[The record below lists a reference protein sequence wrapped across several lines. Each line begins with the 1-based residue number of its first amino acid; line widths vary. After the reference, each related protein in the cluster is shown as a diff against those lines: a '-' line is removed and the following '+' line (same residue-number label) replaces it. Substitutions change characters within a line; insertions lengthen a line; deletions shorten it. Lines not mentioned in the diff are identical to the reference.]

1 MIYTVITVA
10 VSMLLWPV
18 AHTGWLYP
26 AVALVTGAVMIVESI
41 QLLRRARAGLTEAA
55 LKPMRLFHLSN
66 SYLAVVFLAAAVDPL
81 VF

>member
-1 MIYTVITVA
+1 MA
-10 VSMLLWPV
+10 N
-18 AHTGWLYP
+18 TGWLYP
-26 AVALVTGAVMIVESI
+26 AVALVAGTMMIVESI
-41 QLLRRARAGLTEAA
+41 QLLRRARAGMTEAA

>member
-1 MIYTVITVA
+1 MRIL
-10 VSMLLWPV
+10 VSLVLWPV
-18 AHTGWLYP
+18 ACTGWLYP
-26 AVALVTGAVMIVESI
+26 AVALLSGAVMIVESV
-41 QLLRRARAGLTEAA
+41 QLLRRARAGLTEAE

>member
-1 MIYTVITVA
+1 
-10 VSMLLWPV
+10 V

-26 AVALVTGAVMIVESI
+26 AVALLAGGWLIVESV
-41 QLLRRARAGLTEAA
+41 QLLRRARRGLTEAA

-81 VF
+81 IF